1 MGFRDGLFRWSI
13 PAGRWGGTA
22 VRVSCALPLT
32 AAAVALRERDL
43 AIGAAAGAALCATAA
58 GMEAAR
64 RLAIRRFAGGAP
76 GSPGPEVLL
85 WPLGGLEPPERGPV
99 RPAWAH
105 LFAPLGGFAVCGAL
119 FGLARLAELPVRLV
133 PTVTPAGAA
142 LTAAG
147 VVTVANLLPAWPL
160 ALGRAVRDGWAARFG
175 ERAADDAARQLT
187 HLVGVLALFFSVA
200 VGSAWLAAATAATLL
215 IARRPVRR
223 PRPRREPVRDDTFL
237 GYDFSAGYTSLPDDE
252 RPEETDGGQDQE
264 TGGEPPASREPEETG
279 WATQWRSR
287 RDAAR
292 RRRERERREAAEADV
307 DRLLR
312 KISAEGEAALTAAE
326 RRALK
331 RASAAFRQSPAD
343 D

>member
-32 AAAVALRERDL
+32 AAAIALRERDL
-43 AIGAAAGAALCATAA
+43 TVGAAAGAALCGTVA

-64 RLAIRRFAGGAP
+64 RLASGRFAGGAS

-85 WPLGGLEPPERGPV
+85 WPLGALEPPERPPV
-99 RPAWAH
+99 RPAWTH

-119 FGLARLAELPVRLV
+119 WAAARLGDSPVRLS
-133 PTVTPAGAA
+133 PAVTPAGAA

-160 ALGRAVRDGWAARFG
+160 ALGRAVRDGWATRFG
-175 ERAADDAARQLT
+175 ERAADDAVRQLT

-200 VGSAWLAAATAATLL
+200 VGSAWLAAATAVTLL
-215 IARRPVRR
+215 IARRTVRR
-223 PRPRREPVRDDTFL
+223 PRPRRERVRDDTFL
-237 GYDFSAGYTSLPDDE
+237 GYDFSAGYTSLPGDE
-252 RPEETDGGQDQE
+252 RQGEADGQADAE
-264 TGGEPPASREPEETG
+264 PDEVPPGGREPGETG

-326 RRALK
+326 RRTLK
-331 RASAAFRQSPAD
+331 RASAAFRQGPAED
-343 D
+343 